1 LEKKTF
7 IHYVKPSS
15 ECGDG
20 ICDPGEK
27 KICPGDCEIQT
38 GESLCY
44 SFLESKVKWVEAPI
58 NYIINPLNLDG
69 LSVDFIVKAISAG
82 AEEWD
87 SYVGGSLFGSYTVD
101 FSATLDINGPDG
113 KNEILFGYYPEE
125 GVIGLTVVWGYFTG
139 PPPTRKIIEFDI
151 LFNITY
157 IWGDASLDP
166 TIMDLQNIATHELG
180 HGIGLADLYET
191 TCSEET
197 MYGYSIEGETN
208 KRDLNYGDISGLQ
221 ELYGKL

>member
-1 LEKKTF
+1 MTIGDDLNIQDIQSTLQKLEELRS
-7 IHYVKPSS
+7 VL
-15 ECGDG
+15 GDD
-20 ICDPGEK
+20 IVDEK
-27 KICPGDCEIQT
+27 ISKLREKQALTVETAGGALITGDVDT
-38 GESLCY
+38 AGGD
-44 SFLESKVKWVEAPI
+44 FV
-58 NYIINPLNLDG
+58 G
-69 LSVDFIVKAISAG
+69 RDFIVKAISAG

-221 ELYGKL
+221 ELYRKL